1 MAQFFLLLQFGFVT
15 FWQKDIGKKGA
26 HKMLMKLTIGRNDY
40 FNSIFIQL
48 KLLILKKHFLKY
60 FKMCNSNF

>member
-1 MAQFFLLLQFGFVT
+1 MAQFFLSLQFGFVT

-40 FNSIFIQL
+40 FNSIF
-48 KLLILKKHFLKY
+48 Y
-60 FKMCNSNF
+60 ST